1 MDISLFDYFLKS
13 DSVWAILFCFMF
25 LYFLKTTRDR
35 EKERK
40 NEIKEFKKQLQE
52 DIKLIHANMTFIT
65 TYIKIMLEKEQKRR
79 KKDV

>member
-40 NEIKEFKKQLQE
+40 NELKEFKKQLQE

-79 KKDV
+79 KKNV